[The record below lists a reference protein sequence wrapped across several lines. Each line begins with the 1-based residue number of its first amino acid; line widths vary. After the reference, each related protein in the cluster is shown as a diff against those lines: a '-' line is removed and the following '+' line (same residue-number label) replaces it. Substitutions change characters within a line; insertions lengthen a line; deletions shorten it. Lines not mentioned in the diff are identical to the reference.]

1 LRKFINPQKTRIIWK
16 SLGDEHELSEQ
27 LKILVILQKKPEKI
41 ILWKF
46 FIKINQLLYSN
57 PFQLQNKNPLLNN
70 EIKFK
75 IESLLEQMSRSVQQ
89 KYCGFKS
96 KNKNDLLNM
105 LQEIKCLF
113 NEENEIDNS
122 DLLENQAE

>member
-1 LRKFINPQKTRIIWK
+1 MT
-16 SLGDEHELSEQ
+16 
-27 LKILVILQKKPEKI
+27 
-41 ILWKF
+41 
-46 FIKINQLLYSN
+46 
-57 PFQLQNKNPLLNN
+57 NN

-75 IESLLEQMSRSVQQ
+75 IESLLEQTSRSVQQ

-96 KNKNDLLNM
+96 KNKNGLLNI

-122 DLLENQAE
+122 DLIVTNTDMLTKIVDYFSQL

>member
-1 LRKFINPQKTRIIWK
+1 
-16 SLGDEHELSEQ
+16 
-27 LKILVILQKKPEKI
+27 
-41 ILWKF
+41 
-46 FIKINQLLYSN
+46 
-57 PFQLQNKNPLLNN
+57 
-70 EIKFK
+70 
-75 IESLLEQMSRSVQQ
+75 MSRSVQQ

-122 DLLENQAE
+122 DLLENPAEWINNDSIYKISSITNRLYFFFFFYRFLNLDAFKLFKLNVFNKKIKIRV